1 MSCLTSL
8 VEHTDSEQ
16 ETSRAS
22 RDGLLDGVEE
32 LAGTCDREVKRRETG
47 GGCCAGLVASLCGR
61 DGSGGGSGSGGIG
74 GIGGRRETSVL
85 MQLVNDV
92 FNGTMEGWEGSE
104 R

>member
-61 DGSGGGSGSGGIG
+61 DGSGGGSGSGGRG
-74 GIGGRRETSVL
+74 ETSVL

-92 FNGTMEGWEGSE
+92 FNGTMGGWEGSE